1 MSLSSASDRSRLVIR
16 RGLCRRAALLGA
28 ALTALLST
36 SCTTRDDSYWIG
48 AVGQYAGDEA
58 AHENMRGILLAV
70 RQLNQAGGIHGH
82 PVRLV
87 MKDDGGRGDAAA
99 RIAHL
104 FVADKRIS
112 VVVGHTTS
120 AAMIAAAPVY
130 DNHLVAIATTASAPA
145 LTGISPW
152 VFRVIPS
159 DSVTGA
165 QLARFAA
172 SRGWRRAAVLYE
184 NDVYG
189 RGLADAFTGAFR
201 GIVLSVDP
209 IVPDSA
215 DLSTFVRFYERF
227 KPDVIF
233 VITRPS
239 YVPASL
245 REGLAQKHL
254 PVAIVASEGSTD
266 LERDVGRAEGIY
278 TSAPFSSLSTGADRG
293 KFTRD
298 YVAAFGNPPKEEAA
312 LAYDAAITAFAALA
326 AVGPHRAAIR
336 RYMRALDNDAAPVG
350 ATGPIYFDSVGDRR
364 ALGGVLLQVR
374 AGHVVVLSDT
384 LR

>member
-1 MSLSSASDRSRLVIR
+1 MSRHS
-16 RGLCRRAALLGA
+16 AALLGA
-28 ALTALLST
+28 ALASLLST
-36 SCTTRDDSYWIG
+36 ACTRHDDAYWIG
-48 AVGQYAGDEA
+48 AVGQYEGDEA
-58 AHENMRGILLAV
+58 AHENLRGILLAV
-70 RQLNQAGGIHGH
+70 RQVNHSGGIHGH
-82 PVRLV
+82 LVRLR
-87 MKDDGGRGDAAA
+87 MKDDGGRGDLAA
-99 RIAHL
+99 RIAHA

-165 QLARFAA
+165 RLARFAA
-172 SRGWRRAAVLYE
+172 SRGWLRAAILYE

-189 RGLADAFTGAFR
+189 RGLADAFSSTFPGTLVSA
-201 GIVLSVDP
+201 DP

-227 KPDVIF
+227 TPDVIF

-239 YVPASL
+239 HVPASL
-245 REGLAQKHL
+245 REALARKHL
-254 PVAIVASEGSTD
+254 PVAIVASEGSID
-266 LERDVGRAEGIY
+266 LERDVVRADNVY
-278 TSAPFSSLSTGADRG
+278 TSAPFSSLSTRTDRG

-298 YVAAFGNPPKEEAA
+298 FEAAFGYPPKQEAA
-312 LAYDAAITAFAALA
+312 LAHDAAITAFAALA
-326 AVGPHRAAIR
+326 AVGPDRAAIR
-336 RYMRALDNDAAPVG
+336 RYMRALDKDSAPLG
-350 ATGPIYFDSVGDRR
+350 ATGPIYFDSLGDRR
-364 ALGGVLLQVR
+364 ALGGVLLQVKR
-374 AGHVVVLSDT
+374 GRVVALADT